1 MRQSFEMVAEQQIS
15 CSLLIF
21 RISAYTLKS
30 MKKHIDPIN
39 STELGQVVSTC
50 ACFNLRKT
58 SRVITQHF
66 DEILKPSGLLI
77 TQFTILVAVALAKSG
92 TINELAEI
100 LVMDRTTLTRN
111 LKPLEREE
119 WLKSEPGQDQ
129 RTRVVSLT
137 PNGKAALAKAL
148 PLWKQAQ
155 DSVEEVLGQERWS
168 ALLSHLAETIALI
181 R

>member
-1 MRQSFEMVAEQQIS
+1 
-15 CSLLIF
+15 
-21 RISAYTLKS
+21 
-30 MKKHIDPIN
+30 MKKHINPIN

-50 ACFNLRKT
+50 ACFNLRKA

-77 TQFTILVAVALAKSG
+77 TQFSILVAVAMATSG

-119 WLKSEPGQDQ
+119 WLKIEPGQDQ

-137 PNGKAALAKAL
+137 PKGETALAKAL

-155 DSVEEVLGQERWS
+155 NGVEEVLGQPRWN
-168 ALLSHLAETIALI
+168 ALLSHLLDVTALI

>member
-1 MRQSFEMVAEQQIS
+1 ME
-15 CSLLIF
+15 
-21 RISAYTLKS
+21 
-30 MKKHIDPIN
+30 KHTSPIN

-50 ACFNLRKT
+50 ACFNLRKA
-58 SRVITQHF
+58 SRVVTRHF

-77 TQFTILVAVALAKSG
+77 TQFTILVAVAMAKSG
-92 TINELAEI
+92 TIDELAEI

-119 WLKSEPGQDQ
+119 WLKSESGQDR
-129 RTRVVSLT
+129 RTRVISLT
-137 PNGKAALAKAL
+137 PNGEAALALAL

-155 DSVEEVLGQERWS
+155 TVVEEVLGQQRWNV
-168 ALLSHLAETIALI
+168 LLSHLAEATALI

>member
-1 MRQSFEMVAEQQIS
+1 ME
-15 CSLLIF
+15 
-21 RISAYTLKS
+21 
-30 MKKHIDPIN
+30 KHANPIN
-39 STELGQVVSTC
+39 SIELGQVVSTC
-50 ACFNLRKT
+50 ACFNLRKA

-66 DEILKPSGLLI
+66 DELLKPSGLLV
-77 TQFTILVAVALAKSG
+77 TQFTIIVTVAAIKSG

-111 LKPLEREE
+111 LKPLEREG

-129 RTRVVSLT
+129 RTRVISLT
-137 PNGKAALAKAL
+137 ANGEAALAKAL

-155 DSVEEVLGQERWS
+155 SMVEETLGQQRWS
-168 ALLSHLAETIALI
+168 DLLAYLVEATALM

>member
-1 MRQSFEMVAEQQIS
+1 MEKPIN
-15 CSLLIF
+15 
-21 RISAYTLKS
+21 
-30 MKKHIDPIN
+30 PIN
-39 STELGQVVSTC
+39 SSEFSQAVSTC
-50 ACFNLRKT
+50 ACFNLRKA

-66 DEILKPSGLLI
+66 DEILKPSGLHV
-77 TQFTILVAVALAKSG
+77 TQFTLLAAVAIVKSA

-111 LKPLEREE
+111 LKPLERES

-129 RTRVVSLT
+129 RTRVISLT
-137 PNGKAALAKAL
+137 ANGEAVLAKAL

-155 DSVEEVLGQERWS
+155 SSVEEMLGQQRMSEMLAHLMEAS
-168 ALLSHLAETIALI
+168 ALM